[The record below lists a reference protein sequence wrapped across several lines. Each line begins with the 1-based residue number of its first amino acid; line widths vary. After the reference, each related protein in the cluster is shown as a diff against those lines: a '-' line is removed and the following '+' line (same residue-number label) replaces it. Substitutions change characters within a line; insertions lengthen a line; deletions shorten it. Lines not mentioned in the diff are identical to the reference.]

1 MSGPEIMAPRL
12 LMQSTQTLIPCTQMR
27 GGTSKGSYF
36 LAGDLPADASLRD
49 AVLLAVMG
57 GPDGLQI
64 DGIGGGHPLSS
75 KVAVVTRSAR
85 PDTDV
90 DYLFLQ
96 VSPTGG
102 TVSITQNCGNMLAG
116 VGPFAIE
123 RGLVKAIDG
132 TTAVRVH
139 MINSGNDCE
148 LTVQTPGKRVEYEG
162 DTSIDGVPGSAA
174 PIICDYFDLAGSM
187 CGDILPTGNLIDVF
201 DGIETTCIDNGMP
214 VVTLRA
220 ADLDISGYET
230 PEDLDQ
236 NRALKEKLERI
247 RAAAGPAMNLGD
259 ISSKTVPK
267 MTLLAP
273 PRKGGALSTRTFIPH
288 ACHKTIGVLGAVSVA
303 TACIMRGTV
312 ASEMAAVPKGNEKV
326 MDVEHAA
333 GALQTRL
340 VIKGSGRDVKVLRA
354 GVIRT
359 ARMLFTGYVCVPRSV
374 WQIRGESGGSR
385 RIVANA

>member
-1 MSGPEIMAPRL
+1 
-12 LMQSTQTLIPCTQMR
+12 MQSTQTLIPCTQMR

-36 LAGDLPADASLRD
+36 LAEDLPTDAAHRD

-57 GPDGLQI
+57 GPDNLQI

-75 KVAVVTRSAR
+75 KVAVVGKSAR
-85 PDTDV
+85 EETDV

-102 TVSITQNCGNMLAG
+102 TVSTAQNCGNMLAG

-123 RGLVKAIDG
+123 RGLVKALAG
-132 TTAVRVH
+132 ETAVRVH
-139 MINSGNDCE
+139 MVNSGNDCE
-148 LTVQTPGKRVEYEG
+148 LTVQTPDGRVEYEG

-174 PIICDYFDLAGSM
+174 AIICDYFDLAGSM
-187 CGDILPTGNLIDVF
+187 CGDILPTGNIVDEF

-214 VVTLRA
+214 VVTMRA
-220 ADLDISGYET
+220 TDLGITGYES
-230 PEDLDQ
+230 PEELDA
-236 NRALKEKLERI
+236 NRALRDKLERI
-247 RAAAGPAMNLGD
+247 RAIAGPAMNLGD
-259 ISSKTVPK
+259 VADKTVPK
-267 MTLLAP
+267 MSLLAP
-273 PRKGGALSTRTFIPH
+273 PRDGGVISARTFIPH

-303 TACIMRGTV
+303 TACIMPGTV
-312 ASEMAAVPKGNEKV
+312 AAGMAAVPDGDEKV

-333 GALQTRL
+333 GSLQTRL
-340 VIKGSGRDVKVLRA
+340 VTVVEGDAIRVLRA

-374 WQIRGESGGSR
+374 WAKREGPGATNKAA
-385 RIVANA
+385 VNA